1 MLLIYVETA
10 YAWFLVRDLT
20 AVFLVE
26 PWSSLFLRIILFLFS
41 LFSSKLGL

>member
-10 YAWFLVRDLT
+10 YTWFLVRDLT
-20 AVFLVE
+20 ALEE